1 MMIVV
6 EVDVVDGDWK
16 TGNGDGLQQTT
27 FDGETMFFVV
37 KVVVVEVLEQS
48 FGVVLFT
55 GEILPLLAPP
65 PPPAGS
71 CEK

>member
-1 MMIVV
+1 MMIVD
-6 EVDVVDGDWK
+6 EVVVDGDWK
-16 TGNGDGLQQTT
+16 TGNGDGLQQT

-37 KVVVVEVLEQS
+37 KVVVVVEVLEQS